1 MKCGAEINERLED
14 GQKPERASEDR
25 WKQREWKE
33 GERGEKIKAKRESLS
48 NRTSRLCARRARDVI
63 SHHEIV

>member
-1 MKCGAEINERLED
+1 MRGWKTDRSRS
-14 GQKPERASEDR
+14 ERASEDR

-48 NRTSRLCARRARDVI
+48 NRTSRLRSRRARDV
-63 SHHEIV
+63 V

>member
-1 MKCGAEINERLED
+1 MRGWKTYRS
-14 GQKPERASEDR
+14 QSEDR

-48 NRTSRLCARRARDVI
+48 NRTSRLCARRARDKV
-63 SHHEIV
+63 SVHVTT